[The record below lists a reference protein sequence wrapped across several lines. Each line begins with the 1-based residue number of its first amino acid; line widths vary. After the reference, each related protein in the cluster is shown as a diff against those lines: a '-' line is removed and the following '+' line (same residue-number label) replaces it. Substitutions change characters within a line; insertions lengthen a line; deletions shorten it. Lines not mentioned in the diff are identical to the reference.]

1 MAAEPQVN
9 GQVNGNGKAAEAAH
23 VSAAT
28 AQPVVSAL
36 RAELRQFAGEL
47 HGPVRRIRIRAGEV
61 AVEVEWQPT
70 AGHGPRT
77 LPSHA
82 LAALPAPP
90 TATEPTEPTEPPAV
104 EPVDGTGERTVV
116 TSPMVGT
123 FYHAP
128 EPGADPYV
136 SVGDEVEAGQVVGIV
151 EAMKLMNPI
160 AAEVPGT
167 VVEVLVGNAQPVEF
181 GQPLLALAPASSTS
195 ER

>member
-1 MAAEPQVN
+1 MTAEQRPDKAEP
-9 GQVNGNGKAAEAAH
+9 
-23 VSAAT
+23 
-28 AQPVVSAL
+28 QPVVSLL
-36 RAELRQFAGEL
+36 RAELREFAGEL

-70 AGHGPRT
+70 TVHARRAVPGHP
-77 LPSHA
+77 
-82 LAALPAPP
+82 LAAVPAAPATNG
-90 TATEPTEPTEPPAV
+90 TASGAPAAV
-104 EPVDGTGERTVV
+104 EAPAAGADDGERTVV

-123 FYHAP
+123 FYRAP

-136 SVGDEVEAGQVVGIV
+136 SVGDEVEPGQVVGIV

-181 GQPLLALAPASSTS
+181 GQPLLALAPA

>member
-1 MAAEPQVN
+1 MTAEPQVN
-9 GQVNGNGKAAEAAH
+9 GKAEVAP

-70 AGHGPRT
+70 AAHGPRT
-77 LPSHA
+77 LPGHA
-82 LAALPAPP
+82 LAALPAPV
-90 TATEPTEPTEPPAV
+90 TATEVPA
-104 EPVDGTGERTVV
+104 ESSPAETADDLGERTVV

-123 FYHAP
+123 FYHAA

-136 SVGDEVEAGQVVGIV
+136 SVGDEVEPGQVVGIV

-167 VVEVLVGNAQPVEF
+167 VVELLVGNAQPVEF
-181 GQPLLALAPASSTS
+181 GQPLLALAPAPS

>member
-1 MAAEPQVN
+1 MTAEPQVN
-9 GQVNGNGKAAEAAH
+9 GKAEAAP

-70 AGHGPRT
+70 AAHGPRT
-77 LPSHA
+77 LTGHA
-82 LAALPAPP
+82 LAALPAPA
-90 TATEPTEPTEPPAV
+90 TANGSAPEAPAAELPPA
-104 EPVDGTGERTVV
+104 DDLGERTVV

-123 FYHAP
+123 FYHAS

-136 SVGDEVEAGQVVGIV
+136 SVGDQVEPGQVVGIV

-181 GQPLLALAPASSTS
+181 GQPLLALAPAPS